1 MLQAIYS
8 VESRGEEMR
17 GGNLDIAKA
26 GADGKIGA
34 FSGPVHSADAVPGP
48 QIAELGDLA
57 IGSRPEVDAI
67 PEADG
72 ERVLRRP
79 VDKIEVEVVLQRR
92 RVQDLSCARTRIGN
106 QKIVLVARWVFV
118 EMPKKREEGTL
129 GTHLVRGLGDLPGRL
144 ARRGGFSGAG
154 GAVVVAGGGGGG
166 GGEGR
171 FGRGVVGL
179 EAEEV
184 GVGGGGSRGGGVRA
198 EDLRAEEAGVGGVV
212 GGGGGGGAV
221 AVEEGEVVE
230 AGGGAAGDEAVA
242 VRGLGRGWRLG
253 DVEEEAGRGGDGGIE
268 AEPPRH
274 RRRHV
279 EARRRRLGGRVRRH
293 RERLGI
299 SFLLVCCP
307 ATHRRRHVE
316 AGCAADDDNDDE
328 EEEEERR

>member
-1 MLQAIYS
+1 MSSHVPNPFTARAIP
-8 VESRGEEMR
+8 
-17 GGNLDIAKA
+17 NLDIAKA

-92 RVQDLSCARTRIGN
+92 RVQDL
-106 QKIVLVARWVFV
+106 
-118 EMPKKREEGTL
+118 
-129 GTHLVRGLGDLPGRL
+129 VRGLGDLPGRL

-198 EDLRAEEAGVGGVV
+198 EDLGAEEAGVGGVV